1 MENTDRRA
9 GETEEALE
17 MRRSSSAGTC
27 VDEQW
32 RKDLSSKWHLL
43 PITRRRSPNTPAHTS
58 WYWSCHKQ
66 LSTGWIDVTQKK
78 RHIKISFSS
87 SHQSIMASRSLL
99 TADAKALAF
108 THPFCSAERKT
119 PSLPCSGQIQLRGE
133 GARPDQ
139 VPYDTHLSR
148 TKRHTLSL
156 KQEKTFP
163 HKATSPTQAA
173 RTLYLLIRK
182 CPRLKAH
189 SYGTNGGQKTACT
202 RLPFLMRPKWTTRW
216 KYGSLSR
223 DQHGT

>member
-1 MENTDRRA
+1 
-9 GETEEALE
+9 
-17 MRRSSSAGTC
+17 
-27 VDEQW
+27 
-32 RKDLSSKWHLL
+32 
-43 PITRRRSPNTPAHTS
+43 
-58 WYWSCHKQ
+58 
-66 LSTGWIDVTQKK
+66 
-78 RHIKISFSS
+78 
-87 SHQSIMASRSLL
+87 MASRSLL

-108 THPFCSAERKT
+108 THPSCSAERKT
-119 PSLPCSGQIQLRGE
+119 PSLPCRGQIQLRGE

-189 SYGTNGGQKTACT
+189 SYGTNGGQRTACT